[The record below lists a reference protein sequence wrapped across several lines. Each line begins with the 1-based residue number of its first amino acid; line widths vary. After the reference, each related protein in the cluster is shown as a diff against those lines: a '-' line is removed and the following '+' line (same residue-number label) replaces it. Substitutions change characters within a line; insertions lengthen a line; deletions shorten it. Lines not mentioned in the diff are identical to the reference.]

1 MEHFQGMHEK
11 TITKTP
17 SSLRCVCPIADDA
30 NILRGFCFE
39 TGFKTSVRVTST
51 PSSRQV
57 ACEAGA
63 KRRRGGGEGAEGE
76 KQRNH
81 ITFNKNR
88 APSKKQTRNKRTR

>member
-63 KRRRGGGEGAEGE
+63 KRRRGGGGRG
-76 KQRNH
+76 QRGK
-81 ITFNKNR
+81 NKGII
-88 APSKKQTRNKRTR
+88 

>member
-11 TITKTP
+11 TITKKTP
-17 SSLRCVCPIADDA
+17 SSLRCVCPIADDVK
-30 NILRGFCFE
+30 ILRGFCFE
-39 TGFKTSVRVTST
+39 TGFKTSVGVTST
-51 PSSRQV
+51 PSSLR
-57 ACEAGA
+57 G
-63 KRRRGGGEGAEGE
+63 RRKKERGVGGEGE

>member
-1 MEHFQGMHEK
+1 MEYFQGMHEK
-11 TITKTP
+11 TITKKTP

-39 TGFKTSVRVTST
+39 SGFKTSVRVTST

-63 KRRRGGGEGAEGE
+63 KRRRGGGGGGGKTKETY
-76 KQRNH
+76 NV
-81 ITFNKNR
+81 
-88 APSKKQTRNKRTR
+88 

>member
-1 MEHFQGMHEK
+1 MHEK
-11 TITKTP
+11 TITKKTP

-39 TGFKTSVRVTST
+39 SGFKTSVRVTST

-63 KRRRGGGEGAEGE
+63 KRRRGGGGGG
-76 KQRNH
+76 K
-81 ITFNKNR
+81 NKGIIKRLIRTGRPPKTN
-88 APSKKQTRNKRTR
+88 PKQTD

>member
-1 MEHFQGMHEK
+1 MHEK
-11 TITKTP
+11 TITKKSP

-39 TGFKTSVRVTST
+39 SGFKTSVRVTST

-63 KRRRGGGEGAEGE
+63 KRRRGGGRGGKTKESY
-76 KQRNH
+76 NV
-81 ITFNKNR
+81 
-88 APSKKQTRNKRTR
+88 

>member
-11 TITKTP
+11 TITKKTP

-39 TGFKTSVRVTST
+39 SGFKTSVRVTS
-51 PSSRQV
+51 
-57 ACEAGA
+57 GA
-63 KRRRGGGEGAEGE
+63 KRRRGGGGEGE

-88 APSKKQTRNKRTR
+88 APSETNGLGESG